1 MQQHAPA
8 GGRSNG
14 QQPMEYGPEPPLH
27 HMQQQQQQQQANG
40 LASPGSGMQQPEVL
54 PVFGPQP
61 QPSPQQQQ
69 LPANGWSTHQQQQQ
83 TPGRS
88 PVGAGSGPAQ
98 QQQQQQQQAWPQQRQ
113 QQQQQG
119 NAIMQPGQ
127 CPTASPCSAAA
138 VVPAAS
144 AGDGVFAIAGSEG
157 SGGMFDPF
165 AAAAGWSFLGAPPGV
180 GTAAAGAAGGG
191 SLFGPAGGVCSMF
204 RDNSVSSPPTEQLQH
219 GQAQQLAGSLGGA
232 AANDGALLAA
242 LRRQLQAEGVGASGE
257 MPLSAAPTLSSN
269 FSM

>member
-1 MQQHAPA
+1 
-8 GGRSNG
+8 
-14 QQPMEYGPEPPLH
+14 MEYGPEPPLH
-27 HMQQQQQQQQANG
+27 HMQQQQQQQQHHQQANG
-40 LASPGSGMQQPEVL
+40 VASPGCGMQQPEVL
-54 PVFGPQP
+54 PVFGPQQ

-69 LPANGWSTHQQQQQ
+69 LPANRWSTHQQQQ

-88 PVGAGSGPAQ
+88 PVGAGFGPA
-98 QQQQQQQQAWPQQRQ
+98 QQQQQAWPQQRQ
-113 QQQQQG
+113 Q
-119 NAIMQPGQ
+119 ASAAMQPGQ

-138 VVPAAS
+138 VAPAAS
-144 AGDGVFAIAGSEG
+144 AGDGVFAIAGSGG

-165 AAAAGWSFLGAPPGV
+165 AAAAGWSFLGAPPGA
-180 GTAAAGAAGGG
+180 GTAAAAGAAGGG